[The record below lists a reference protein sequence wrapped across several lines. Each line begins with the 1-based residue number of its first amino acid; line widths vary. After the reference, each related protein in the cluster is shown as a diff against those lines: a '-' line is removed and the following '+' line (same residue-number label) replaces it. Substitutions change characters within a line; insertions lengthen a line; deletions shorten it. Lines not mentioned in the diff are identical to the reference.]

1 MTSTIGIPIKLLNE
15 AQGHIVTLEITSGQ
29 TYRGKLLEGAFYSKK
44 FGWKFEFAL
53 TYSSSSSHSRGQ
65 YEHSAQRHHRHGARR
80 ARQPSRPGLHPWKP
94 RAVLHRAGYVE
105 VRSVNPQ
112 NPESRIQCFECMNAN
127 PASRCLGTR
136 LCSRAATPG
145 VVVSVWREDE
155 RRSAGPGQ
163 AVAVED
169 NESGS
174 I

>member
-44 FGWKFEFAL
+44 YGWKFEFAL

-65 YEHSAQRHHRHGARR
+65 YEHSAQGHHHHGARR

-127 PASRCLGTR
+127 PASRSRNAPMFKSRNARGRGVGLARGRATV
-136 LCSRAATPG
+136 SRARA
-145 VVVSVWREDE
+145 
-155 RRSAGPGQ
+155 
-163 AVAVED
+163 
-169 NESGS
+169 SGRGGR
-174 I
+174 